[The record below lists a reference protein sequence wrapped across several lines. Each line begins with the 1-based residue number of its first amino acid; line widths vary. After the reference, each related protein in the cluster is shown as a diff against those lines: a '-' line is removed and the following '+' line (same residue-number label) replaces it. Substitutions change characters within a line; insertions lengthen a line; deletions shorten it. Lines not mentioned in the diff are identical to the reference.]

1 MKFHISRA
9 VRIALLGVITATI
22 LITSAFAASYKTTM
36 CVYMRERPNTG
47 SEALKVVKPGAKVQF
62 IKKSSDGQWMKVSYG
77 SKQGYIYAKFLK
89 ALETPQVESA
99 ADSTAVVPDS
109 SSAVLPTYFPSTDL
123 QSDAN
128 VNGVSLGQFK
138 LTFYC
143 GCVSCS
149 EQWGKQTATGTTCVE
164 GRTIAVDPRVIPYGT
179 RVHIDGFGDFVA
191 EDCGGAIKG
200 NHIDIYLEDHARCN
214 SLGVKYANVTIL
226 N

>member
-1 MKFHISRA
+1 MNSHISRA
-9 VRIALLGVITATI
+9 LRVALLGVITATTI
-22 LITSAFAASYKTTM
+22 VTSAFASSYKTTM
-36 CVYMRERPNTG
+36 SVYMRKRPNTS
-47 SEALKVVKPGAKVQF
+47 SEAVKVVKAGAKVQSV
-62 IKKSSDGQWMKVSYG
+62 KMSNDGEWMKVTYG

-89 ALETPQVESA
+89 ELEAPLVESA
-99 ADSTAVVPDS
+99 TVETTTPDTS
-109 SSAVLPTYFPSTDL
+109 SGVLQSYLPSTDL
-123 QSDAN
+123 SADAASGTN
-128 VNGVSLGQFK
+128 LGTFK

-143 GCVSCS
+143 GCTICS

-200 NHIDIYLEDHARCN
+200 NHIDIYMEDHARCN
-214 SLGVKYANVTIL
+214 ALGVQYANVTIL

>member
-1 MKFHISRA
+1 MNFHISRA
-9 VRIALLGVITATI
+9 LRTALLGAVTTVI

-36 CVYMRERPNTG
+36 CVYMREQPNT
-47 SEALKVVKPGAKVQF
+47 SSAALKVVKPGAKVQA

-77 SKQGYIYAKFLK
+77 TKQGYIYAKFLK
-89 ALETPQVESA
+89 ALETPQVESSA
-99 ADSTAVVPDS
+99 GTTVVPDS
-109 SSAVLPTYFPSTDL
+109 GSTVLPSYFPSTDL
-123 QSDAN
+123 QADADR
-128 VNGVSLGQFK
+128 NGVSLGQFK

-214 SLGVKYANVTIL
+214 ALGVKYANVTVL

>member
-1 MKFHISRA
+1 MNFHISRA
-9 VRIALLGVITATI
+9 LRTALLGAVTTMI
-22 LITSAFAASYKTTM
+22 LITSAFAVSYKTTM
-36 CVYMRERPNTG
+36 CVYLREQPNT
-47 SEALKVVKPGAKVQF
+47 SSAALKVVKPGAKVQA
-62 IKKSSDGQWMKVSYG
+62 
-77 SKQGYIYAKFLK
+77 IYAKFLK
-89 ALETPQVESA
+89 ALETPQVESSA
-99 ADSTAVVPDS
+99 GTTVVPDS
-109 SSAVLPTYFPSTDL
+109 GSTVLPSYFPSTDL
-123 QSDAN
+123 QADADR
-128 VNGVSLGQFK
+128 NGVSLGQFK

-214 SLGVKYANVTIL
+214 ALGVKYANVTVL